1 MKSLCSF
8 CLLFLTLAPA
18 VAMSA
23 ENTPSVLPIGAS
35 APDFCLPGIDGKVHC
50 LKDYASARILVVMF
64 TCNHCP
70 TAQLYETRIKQLVS
84 DYQDRG
90 VAFVA
95 VNPNNA
101 AAVRLDEQGYT
112 DLSDSLAEMKIRA
125 EYRHFNFPYLYDGET
140 QKVSR
145 VYGPAATPHLFI
157 FDSERKLRYT
167 GRVDNNPREPLV
179 TRKDARNAL
188 DELLAGK
195 PVSVAKTPAVGCST
209 KWMYKEEGRKE
220 EMGRIESE
228 PVTVKPVSA
237 SDLKALRKNNTDKLL
252 LVDFWAT
259 WCGPCVEEMSK
270 LITIYRMFRA
280 RPFDLVMVSTNYPD
294 EQRGVLSA
302 LTKAHASNTNY
313 IFGATDI
320 YGLMAAF
327 DPDWNGADPYTMLI
341 RPGGGVV
348 YKVQGPVDA
357 LELKRIILANLP
369 DDDSYRGIQAYW
381 RSAVYTK

>member
-1 MKSLCSF
+1 
-8 CLLFLTLAPA
+8 
-18 VAMSA
+18 
-23 ENTPSVLPIGAS
+23 
-35 APDFCLPGIDGKVHC
+35 
-50 LKDYASARILVVMF
+50 MF

-84 DYQDRG
+84 DYQKRG

-95 VNPNNA
+95 INPNNA

-140 QKVSR
+140 QNVSR
-145 VYGPAATPHLFI
+145 AYGPAATPHLFI

-179 TRKDARNAL
+179 TRKDARAAL
-188 DELLAGK
+188 DELLSGK

-209 KWMYKEEGRKE
+209 KWMYKAEGRKE
-220 EMGRIESE
+220 EMREIESE
-228 PVTVKPVSA
+228 PVTVNLVSVR
-237 SDLKALRKNNTDKLL
+237 DLKVLRKNNTGKLL
-252 LVDFWAT
+252 LVDLWAT

-270 LITIYRMFRA
+270 LLTIYRMFRA

-294 EQRGVLSA
+294 ERSGVLSA
-302 LTKAHASNTNY
+302 LKKVHASNRNY
-313 IFGATDI
+313 IFGTTDI

-341 RPGGGVV
+341 RPDGEVV
-348 YKVQGPVDA
+348 YKVQGPVDD
-357 LELKRIILANLP
+357 LQLKRIILANLP
-369 DDDSYRGIQAYW
+369 DDDSYRGIEAYW
-381 RSAVYTK
+381 RSSVYAR